1 MTQKP
6 LPVRELMGSLP
17 LAVPSELVVSVRMVL
32 SPLPMLTV
40 DPASSLPVLSSLAFS
55 RTEAGLNGSM
65 MVSGVSAPGVT
76 MTSWS
81 LTTSCSGLPL
91 ETSLSR

>member
-1 MTQKP
+1 M
-6 LPVRELMGSLP
+6 RELMGSLP
-17 LAVPSELVVSVRMVL
+17 LAVPSEPVASVRMVL

-40 DPASSLPVLSSLAFS
+40 DPASSLPVLSSLTFS

-81 LTTSCSGLPL
+81 SMTSCSGLP
-91 ETSLSR
+91 SLSS